1 VAKVYLETSFISQC
15 VTIRAGMI
23 DVVRREAS
31 RNWLRKYA
39 KSFEL
44 CISPEV
50 VRELSSEHFPPA
62 VRVAALAMLEGL
74 EALAVNEDVRA
85 VADLL
90 VRERVMP
97 GPAIEGD
104 AVHLATCVVHR
115 VDYLMTWNQKH
126 LANPNKR
133 THLAVI
139 CARLNLPLPQVVT
152 PDLMIVEDDH
162 EQQI

>member
-1 VAKVYLETSFISQC
+1 MQVARVYLETSFISQC
-15 VTIRAGMI
+15 VTIRTGTI
-23 DVVRREAS
+23 DLARRETG
-31 RNWLRKYA
+31 RNWLKEYA
-39 KSFEL
+39 RSFEL

-50 VRELSSEHFPPA
+50 VRELSSAEFPAA
-62 VRVAALAMLEGL
+62 VRGPALEMLERL
-74 EALAVNEDVRA
+74 EALEFNEDVRS

-115 VDYLMTWNQKH
+115 VEYLMTWNQKH
-126 LANPNKR
+126 LANPKKR

-139 CARLNLPLPQVVT
+139 CARLNLSVPQVVT
-152 PDLMIVEDDH
+152 PDLMIVEDDD
-162 EQQI
+162 E